1 MVKVLPF
8 KLINLQI
15 IGNGDM
21 VGSYVDDDKGNKP
34 RSIKN
39 TMKGQL
45 IAALEKLG

>member
-1 MVKVLPF
+1 
-8 KLINLQI
+8 
-15 IGNGDM
+15 M